1 MIALVFCFLLSTL
14 LCDNTSAS
22 ESPQFSKEWVV
33 EVVGG
38 EEAARLVADVGGF
51 ELLGQVLPDS
61 DLYHF
66 KEKRLS
72 KRSVDEAEIDL
83 SGIANVKSF
92 SHQTV
97 HKVCGASAIEI
108 LKWTINSV
116 NPVKESQERFPG
128 R

>member
-1 MIALVFCFLLSTL
+1 M
-14 LCDNTSAS
+14 
-22 ESPQFSKEWVV
+22 
-33 EVVGG
+33 
-38 EEAARLVADVGGF
+38 ADVGGF

-97 HKVCGASAIEI
+97 HKVCGAI

-116 NPVKESQERFPG
+116 NPVSESQARFPG

>member
-22 ESPQFSKEWVV
+22 DSSQFSKEWVV

-97 HKVCGASAIEI
+97 HKVCGAIEI

-116 NPVKESQERFPG
+116 NPVSESQERFPG

>member
-1 MIALVFCFLLSTL
+1 MVAFVFCFLLSTV
-14 LCDNTSAS
+14 LCDTSTGS
-22 ESPQFSKEWVV
+22 VQFSKEWVV
-33 EVVGG
+33 EVAGG
-38 EEAARLVADVGGF
+38 AEAAQLVADVGGF

-66 KEKRLS
+66 KEKRVQ

-97 HKVCGASAIEI
+97 HKVCGGE
-108 LKWTINSV
+108 
-116 NPVKESQERFPG
+116 EY
-128 R
+128 

>member
-22 ESPQFSKEWVV
+22 DSPQFSKEWVV
-33 EVVGG
+33 EVIGG

-66 KEKRLS
+66 KEKRVQ

-97 HKVCGASAIEI
+97 HKVCSGCDRNIK
-108 LKWTINSV
+108 LDNKNSV
-116 NPVKESQERFPG
+116 NPVLESQARFPG